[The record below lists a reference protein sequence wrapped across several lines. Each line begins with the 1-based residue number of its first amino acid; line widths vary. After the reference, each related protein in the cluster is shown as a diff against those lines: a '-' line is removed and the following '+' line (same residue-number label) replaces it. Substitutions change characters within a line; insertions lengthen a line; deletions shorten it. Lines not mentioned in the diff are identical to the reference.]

1 MTPAEAFVQQ
11 FRRALTKPMIP
22 VLCFFA
28 GVTWD
33 SLTLTRIDRLSDNL
47 IILLYLVALGA
58 GIVMTSRAWFPST
71 AGPADGFALAHWAP
85 LDRVR
90 PYLPWAIQFLFGSL
104 FSAYAIFYSQSAS
117 WSGTGLFFGLLVAL
131 LIANEFLHD
140 RLSNGPLLIALYTV
154 VVFSFLTFALPVLT
168 SVMNVWIFL
177 LGAALTLLIVMSLT
191 RLVLRG
197 KPGAGPASAD
207 AWWARP
213 DVRLGLPGVLAVAI
227 LIAFYAL
234 NWIPPVPLSMK
245 FGGIY
250 HAVTREAD
258 VFHLSFER
266 AAWYRPWKRSDDR
279 FHGDGPAYCFTAVF
293 APVDLKTTI
302 YHRWSHRAPGGARLS
317 TTDRIRLAISGGREG
332 GYRGYSVKSKLA
344 PGDWRVDVETDDGRV
359 LGHIDFSV
367 EPAAGSVLPALDT
380 VTY

>member
-1 MTPAEAFVQQ
+1 MAPADAFVQQ

-47 IILLYLVALGA
+47 IILLYLAALGT
-58 GIVMTSRAWFPST
+58 GIVMTYRAGSLPT
-71 AGPADGFALAHWAP
+71 AAPDDGLTLVRWVP

-90 PYLPWAIQFLFGSL
+90 AYLPWAIQFLFGSL

-131 LIANEFLHD
+131 LIANEFLRD

-168 SVMNVWIFL
+168 GVMNVWMFL
-177 LGAALTLLIVMSLT
+177 LGAALTLLIVMG
-191 RLVLRG
+191 LVRFTLRG
-197 KPGAGPASAD
+197 IPSATPAPGV
-207 AWWARP
+207 AWWTRQEI
-213 DVRLGLPGVLAVAI
+213 RLGLPGVLAVAT

-258 VFHLSFER
+258 VFHLSFEH
-266 AAWYRPWKRSDDR
+266 AAWYHLWKRSDDR
-279 FHGDGPAYCFTAVF
+279 FHGDGPAFCFTAVF

-302 YHRWSHRAPGGARLS
+302 YHHWYHRPSGGARLS
-317 TTDRIRLAISGGREG
+317 TTDRIGLAISGGREG
-332 GYRGYSVKSKLA
+332 GYRGYSIKSKLA

-367 EPAAGSVLPALDT
+367 EPAAGSAPPALDT
-380 VTY
+380 ITY